1 MNQFFRT
8 VCGYLLMASAA
19 VALEVKDLPVEG
31 LTREYADRN
40 FGKNYDYYILEDNS
54 VRRVWKEAG
63 YTLTLDFDI
72 RSSKLLSLSVDYQ
85 PAAPKNVA
93 LKDARHLCEGRN
105 EGVKWVKIKE
115 ESANKVG
122 LKDARLSRLTDGSF
136 LFWESAGSS
145 GECERLCWFAEAPR
159 QDRSKIAEA
168 NAYTGR
174 TAMGSTGSM
183 SGSVAVLQQDEAR
196 RRGRPMPTHRQS
208 GRPKSDP
215 IVVTPAPDTESQSGK
230 KPGKSVEMTNPLAAL
245 GIELDDEMKKWLMIG
260 GGVLLLLIIWSRISE
275 ARKKAKQRAAFEAL
289 LRGDK
294 KNKSLK

>member
-1 MNQFFRT
+1 
-8 VCGYLLMASAA
+8 MASAA

-31 LTREYADRN
+31 LTREYADKH
-40 FGKNYDYYILEDNS
+40 FDKDYDYYILEDNS
-54 VRRVWKEAG
+54 VRRVWKEKA

-72 RSSKLLSLSVDYQ
+72 RSSKLLSLIVDYE
-85 PAAPKNVA
+85 PAAQKKEA
-93 LKDARHLCEGRN
+93 LSDVRHLCQGRG
-105 EGVKWVKIKE
+105 EDVQWVKIKV
-115 ESANKVG
+115 ESASKVG
-122 LKDARLSRLTDGSF
+122 LKDARLRRLTDGSF

-183 SGSVAVLQQDEAR
+183 SGSVVALQQDEAR

-215 IVVTPAPDTESQSGK
+215 IVVTPAPAGESQSYE
-230 KPGKSVEMTNPLAAL
+230 KPGKKVKVTNPLAAL
-245 GIELDDEMKKWLMIG
+245 GIEFDDEMKKWLMIG
-260 GGVLLLLIIWSRISE
+260 GGVLLLLIIWSRISA
-275 ARKKAKQRAAFEAL
+275 ARKRAKQAALFEEI
-289 LRGDK
+289 LRRGEK
-294 KNKSLK
+294 K